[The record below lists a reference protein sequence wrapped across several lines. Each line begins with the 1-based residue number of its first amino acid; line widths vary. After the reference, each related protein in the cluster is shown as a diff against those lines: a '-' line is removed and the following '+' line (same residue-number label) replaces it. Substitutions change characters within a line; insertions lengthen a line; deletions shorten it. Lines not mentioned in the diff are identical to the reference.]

1 MHLPIS
7 TAIIVLIILIRGQRA
22 DNVGWRS
29 YFTENPTEFH
39 DLLLDWEEDTAIP
52 DWISGTYVKN
62 GPAQVTF
69 NCQGLYIDL
78 MSSVCRS
85 VLAAR
90 VGSSPAGWMDL
101 PSCTV
106 SRCLVVKFSTGL

>member
-1 MHLPIS
+1 MLLPIS
-7 TAIIVLIILIRGQRA
+7 TAIIVLIILVRGQRA

-39 DLLLDWEEDTAIP
+39 DLLLDWEEDTTIP

-90 VGSSPAGWMDL
+90 VGSSPAG
-101 PSCTV
+101 
-106 SRCLVVKFSTGL
+106 

>member
-1 MHLPIS
+1 MQLPIS

-39 DLLLDWEEDTAIP
+39 DLLLHWEEATAIP

-62 GPAQVTF
+62 GPAQATF
-69 NCQGLYIDL
+69 NL
-78 MSSVCRS
+78 SRAVC
-85 VLAAR
+85 
-90 VGSSPAGWMDL
+90 
-101 PSCTV
+101 
-106 SRCLVVKFSTGL
+106 